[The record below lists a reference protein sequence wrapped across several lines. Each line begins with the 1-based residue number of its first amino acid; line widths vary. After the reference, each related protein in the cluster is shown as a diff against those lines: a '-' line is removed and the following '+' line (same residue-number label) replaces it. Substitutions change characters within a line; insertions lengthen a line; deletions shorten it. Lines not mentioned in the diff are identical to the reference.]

1 MKTLT
6 EVLTNAIKLNVGEV
20 TTVKEVI
27 KAWLKTADLPLVT
40 SVNRRGVS
48 FDATEFIRGQL
59 VTLVDEP

>member
-6 EVLTNAIKLNVGEV
+6 EMLREV
-20 TTVKEVI
+20 NPDDVELHKEVVRD
-27 KAWLKTADLPLVT
+27 WLKTADLPLVT

-48 FDATEFIRGQL
+48 FDATEFIRGRL